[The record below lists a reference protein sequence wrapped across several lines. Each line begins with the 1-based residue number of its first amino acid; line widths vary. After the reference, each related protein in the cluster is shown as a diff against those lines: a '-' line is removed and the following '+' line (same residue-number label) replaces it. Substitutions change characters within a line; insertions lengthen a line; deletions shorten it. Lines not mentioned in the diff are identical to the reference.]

1 MRLSSFSD
9 SWNGSVFLTA
19 VLVMF
24 EVSDDRSSTQAG
36 KRQQNSDGSDGLLE
50 EAHQQV
56 SLGNDGEDMTDLKG
70 SPERVTKILQR
81 GLLLVS
87 MVSMVSI
94 PCFVSHWLWM
104 QHTV

>member
-9 SWNGSVFLTA
+9 SWNGSVFLPA

-36 KRQQNSDGSDGLLE
+36 KRQQNSDGLLE

-87 MVSMVSI
+87 MVSI